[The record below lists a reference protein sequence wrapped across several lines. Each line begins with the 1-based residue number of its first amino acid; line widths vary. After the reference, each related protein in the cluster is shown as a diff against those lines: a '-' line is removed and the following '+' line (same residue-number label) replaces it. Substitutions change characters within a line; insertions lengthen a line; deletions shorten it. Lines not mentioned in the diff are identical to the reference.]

1 VTYTD
6 IIQFWYA
13 EITPR
18 SWFVKDLAFDTML
31 KRRFG
36 DIHQK
41 AAAGELAHWRQKP
54 LGKLA
59 EIIILDQFSRNL
71 FRDLP
76 KAFAYD
82 AHALVLAQSA
92 IEQSADLALLPK
104 QKSFMYM
111 PLMHSESAA
120 IHKQAVVLFQ
130 QPGLEDNYKFEL
142 KHQIIIDRFGR
153 YPHRNRLLNRPS
165 TPEELAFLSQP
176 GSSF

>member
-1 VTYTD
+1 MNYSD

-31 KRRFG
+31 KRRFS

-59 EIIILDQFSRNL
+59 EIIVLDQFSRNL

-76 KAFAYD
+76 KAFAHD

-92 IEQSADLALLPK
+92 IEQGADLALLPK

-120 IHKQAVVLFQ
+120 IHKQAAVLFQ
-130 QPGLEDNYKFEL
+130 QPGLEDNYEFEL
-142 KHQIIIDRFGR
+142 KHQIIIKRFGR
-153 YPHRNRLLNRPS
+153 YPHRNSLLNRPS
-165 TPEELAFLSQP
+165 TPEELGFLSQP